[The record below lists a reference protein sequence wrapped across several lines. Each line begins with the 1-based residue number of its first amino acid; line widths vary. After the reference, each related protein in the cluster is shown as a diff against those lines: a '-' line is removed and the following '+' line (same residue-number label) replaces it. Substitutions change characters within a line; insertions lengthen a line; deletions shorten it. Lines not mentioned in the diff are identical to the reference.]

1 MSPPRNFLEGV
12 KNLLRWRR
20 KNGKRSGSATE
31 NASG

>member
-20 KNGKRSGSATE
+20 KNGKRSESAPE